1 MYMIVFI
8 IRVDRNID
16 EDMQFADPYFFSWG
30 FTVQV
35 IIILFA
41 RRVLSLIF
49 GNFIMWI
56 FNYLLILSEISRTVP
71 SFLFRFAREDHPS
84 FIQ

>member
-16 EDMQFADPYFFSWG
+16 EDMQFADPYFFPGAS
-30 FTVQV
+30 TAVQV

-49 GNFIMWI
+49 GNFII
-56 FNYLLILSEISRTVP
+56 
-71 SFLFRFAREDHPS
+71 
-84 FIQ
+84 